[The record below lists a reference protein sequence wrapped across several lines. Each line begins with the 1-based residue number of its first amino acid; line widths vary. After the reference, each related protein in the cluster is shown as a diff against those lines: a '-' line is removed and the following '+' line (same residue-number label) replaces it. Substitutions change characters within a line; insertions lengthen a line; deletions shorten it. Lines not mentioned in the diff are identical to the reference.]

1 LNSAE
6 RRIYHWND
14 GFASSILGVLIVTYW
29 VRFRHLDTTGFGT
42 ISQSE
47 ISVHDGEMFGDSW
60 ANGQLLALGDVELL
74 APSEPS
80 KIIALWN
87 NFHAL
92 AAKLNV
98 REPDEPLYL
107 LKAPTTAAAPNAV
120 VKRPTSYDGKV
131 VYEGELAIVI
141 GRACSGISIDQ
152 ADAFIHGYTCV
163 NDITAA
169 DVISKDTTFAQW
181 ARAKGYDGFCPFGP
195 VISSG
200 IDPAKLVVRTIL
212 NGEERQSYPISD
224 MIFSAQQLVSKIS
237 HDMTLLP
244 GDLICRGAL
253 LGVGSMKD
261 PINKVT
267 VAIDGI
273 GELTN
278 EFRR

>member
-1 LNSAE
+1 MNSAE

-60 ANGQLLALGDVELL
+60 ANGQLLALGVVELL

-169 DVISKDTTFAQW
+169 DVISKDATFAQW
-181 ARAKGYDGFCPFGP
+181 ARAKGFDNFCPFGP
-195 VISSG
+195 VIASG

-244 GDLICRGAL
+244 GDLICCGTS

-261 PINKVT
+261 PVNKVT

>member
-1 LNSAE
+1 
-6 RRIYHWND
+6 
-14 GFASSILGVLIVTYW
+14 
-29 VRFRHLDTTGFGT
+29 
-42 ISQSE
+42 
-47 ISVHDGEMFGDSW
+47 
-60 ANGQLLALGDVELL
+60 
-74 APSEPS
+74 
-80 KIIALWN
+80 
-87 NFHAL
+87 
-92 AAKLNV
+92 LNV

-131 VYEGELAIVI
+131 VYEGELAVVI
-141 GRACSGISIDQ
+141 GRTCSGVSIDE

-169 DVISKDTTFAQW
+169 DLINKDATFAQW
-181 ARAKGYDGFCPFGP
+181 ARAKGFDNFCPFGP
-195 VISSG
+195 VIASG
-200 IDPAKLVVRTIL
+200 IDPAKLAVRTIL

-224 MIFSAQQLVSKIS
+224 MIFSAQELVSKIS

-244 GDLICRGAL
+244 GDLICCGTS

-267 VAIDGI
+267 VAIEGI

>member
-1 LNSAE
+1 M
-6 RRIYHWND
+6 
-14 GFASSILGVLIVTYW
+14 TYW
-29 VRFRHLDTTGFGT
+29 VRFRHQDVTGFGT

-47 ISVHDGEMFGDSW
+47 ISVHDGDMFGKSQ
-60 ANGQLLALGDVELL
+60 ANGGRLALSDIELL
-74 APSEPS
+74 APTEPS

-87 NFHAL
+87 IFHAL

-141 GRACSGISIDQ
+141 GRTCSGVSIDE

-169 DVISKDTTFAQW
+169 DVINKDATFAQW
-181 ARAKGYDGFCPFGP
+181 ARGKGFDNFCPFGP
-195 VISSG
+195 VIASG

-224 MIFSAQQLVSKIS
+224 MIFSAQELVSKIS

-244 GDLICRGAL
+244 GDLICCGTS
-253 LGVGSMKD
+253 LGVRSMKD

-267 VAIDGI
+267 VAIEGI

-278 EFRR
+278 EFRL

>member
-1 LNSAE
+1 V
-6 RRIYHWND
+6 IH
-14 GFASSILGVLIVTYW
+14 W
-29 VRFRHLDTTGFGT
+29 VRFRYQDAIGFGT

-47 ISVHDGEMFGDSW
+47 ITMHDGEMFGRSW
-60 ANGQLLALGDVELL
+60 DNGRRLALSDIELM

-92 AAKLNV
+92 AAKLKV
-98 REPDEPLYL
+98 AEPDDPLYL
-107 LKAPTTAAAPNAV
+107 LKAPTTVAAPNSV
-120 VKRPTSYDGKV
+120 VKRPPSYDGKV

-141 GRACSGISIDQ
+141 GRTCNGVSADE

-169 DVISKDTTFAQW
+169 DVIGKDATFAQW
-181 ARAKGYDGFCPFGP
+181 ARAKGFDDFCPFGP
-195 VISSG
+195 FITSG
-200 IDPAKLVVRTIL
+200 LDPATLVVRTIL

-224 MIFSAQQLVSKIS
+224 MIFTAQQLVSKIS

-244 GDLICRGAL
+244 GDLICCGTS
-253 LGVGSMKD
+253 LGVGSMKE
-261 PINKVT
+261 PVNTIT

-278 EFRR
+278 EFRQ

>member
-1 LNSAE
+1 
-6 RRIYHWND
+6 
-14 GFASSILGVLIVTYW
+14 VTHW
-29 VRFRHLDTTGFGT
+29 VRFRYQDTTGFGT
-42 ISQSE
+42 ISQSQ
-47 ISVHDGEMFGDSW
+47 ISVHDGEMFGRSW
-60 ANGQLLALGDVELL
+60 VTDRRLALSDVELL
-74 APSEPS
+74 SPCQPS

-92 AAKLNV
+92 AAKLKV

-107 LKAPTTAAAPNAV
+107 LKAPTTAAAPNAI
-120 VKRPTSYDGKV
+120 VKRPASYDGKV

-141 GRACSGISIDQ
+141 GRLCSGVSAEE

-169 DVISKDTTFAQW
+169 DVISKDATFAQW
-181 ARAKGYDGFCPFGP
+181 ARAKSFDGFCPFGP
-195 VISSG
+195 VIASG
-200 IDPAKLVVRTIL
+200 IDPGKLVVRTIL

-224 MIFSAQQLVSKIS
+224 MIFTTQQLVSKIS

-244 GDLICRGAL
+244 GDLICCGTS

-261 PINKVT
+261 PVNRVT
-267 VAIDGI
+267 VAIEDI

-278 EFRR
+278 EYRQ

>member
-1 LNSAE
+1 LE
-6 RRIYHWND
+6 RRL
-14 GFASSILGVLIVTYW
+14 GFFDLGVYIVTYW

-47 ISVHDGEMFGDSW
+47 ISVYDGEMFGESR
-60 ANGQLLALGDVELL
+60 ANGRLLALGDVELL

-107 LKAPTTAAAPNAV
+107 LKAPTTATAPNAV
-120 VKRPTSYDGKV
+120 VRRPTSYDGKV

-141 GRACSGISIDQ
+141 GRACSGVSIDQ

-169 DVISKDTTFAQW
+169 DVIGKDATFPQW
-181 ARAKGYDGFCPFGP
+181 ARGKGYDGFCPFGP
-195 VISSG
+195 VIASG
-200 IDPAKLVVRTIL
+200 IDPAKLLVRTIL

-224 MIFSAQQLVSKIS
+224 MIFSAKQLVSKIS

-244 GDLICRGAL
+244 GDLICCGTS